1 MSAGFVF
8 IGGISGVFFGMTL
21 IYLSI
26 KITAVI
32 SDRFPE
38 RPKETLS

>member
-8 IGGISGVFFGMTL
+8 IGGFLGVFFGMTL

-26 KITAVI
+26 KITALAV
-32 SDRFPE
+32 D
-38 RPKETLS
+38 TLSNKGKEELR

>member
-26 KITAVI
+26 KITALI
-32 SDRFPE
+32 TDQFSGKA
-38 RPKETLS
+38 KEGRS

>member
-8 IGGISGVFFGMTL
+8 IGGFSGVIFGMAL

-26 KITAVI
+26 KITAMVI
-32 SDRFPE
+32 DILAK
-38 RPKETLS
+38 KEKEDLS

>member
-26 KITAVI
+26 KITALIV
-32 SDRFPE
+32 DRFPE
-38 RPKETLS
+38 QSKETPS

>member
-8 IGGISGVFFGMTL
+8 IGGFFGVLFGMTL

-26 KITAVI
+26 KITALAVDI
-32 SDRFPE
+32 LSKKG
-38 RPKETLS
+38 KEKLQ

>member
-8 IGGISGVFFGMTL
+8 IGGISGVFLGMTL

-26 KITAVI
+26 KITALI
-32 SDRFPE
+32 TDKFPKQS
-38 RPKETLS
+38 KETKS

>member
-8 IGGISGVFFGMTL
+8 IGGMSGVFLGMTL

-26 KITAVI
+26 KITALL
-32 SDRFPE
+32 SNRFPGK
-38 RPKETLS
+38 PKDTPS

>member
-8 IGGISGVFFGMTL
+8 IGGISGVFLGMML

-26 KITAVI
+26 KITALI
-32 SDRFPE
+32 ADRFPE
-38 RPKETLS
+38 KEKEDLA

>member
-8 IGGISGVFFGMTL
+8 IGGVSGVFFGMML

-26 KITAVI
+26 KITAFI
-32 SDRFPE
+32 TARFPE
-38 RPKETLS
+38 RPKETPS